1 MNISK
6 TKRSFICWH
15 TLFAVIS
22 AALGA
27 VILHF
32 ALPGHYFG
40 GYPFIPVYFYFF
52 GLASIYMFDACRRH
66 AVTLPGMIGSFS
78 ILPGHAPIV
87 SSLKAGTLSYTTME
101 GEEHTMDIQG
111 GFVEMSDGTVSA
123 CVS

>member
-1 MNISK
+1 MHELQLRRVSPE
-6 TKRSFICWH
+6 T
-15 TLFAVIS
+15 
-22 AALGA
+22 
-27 VILHF
+27 
-32 ALPGHYFG
+32 
-40 GYPFIPVYFYFF
+40 
-52 GLASIYMFDACRRH
+52 SIFDGEVQI
-66 AVTLPGMIGSFS
+66 VTLPGMIGSFS